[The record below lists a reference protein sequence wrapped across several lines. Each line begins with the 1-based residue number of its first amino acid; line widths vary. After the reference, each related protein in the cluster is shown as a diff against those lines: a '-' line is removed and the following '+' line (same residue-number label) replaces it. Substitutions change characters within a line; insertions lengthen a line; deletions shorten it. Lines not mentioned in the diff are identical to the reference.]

1 MKYKYLLQYLSE
13 LLIKQK
19 YTVYIDSMVAKTY
32 IKYKTSLVMNTIV
45 NTNSY
50 SVSTVRNTSP
60 S

>member
-32 IKYKTSLVMNTIV
+32 IKYKTLTVMNTIV

-50 SVSTVRNTSP
+50 SVSTVRNTSQ